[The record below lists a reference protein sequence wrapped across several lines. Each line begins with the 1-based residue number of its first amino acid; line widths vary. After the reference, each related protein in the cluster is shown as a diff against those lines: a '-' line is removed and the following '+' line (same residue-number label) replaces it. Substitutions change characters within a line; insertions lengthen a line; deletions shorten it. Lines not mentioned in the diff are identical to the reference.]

1 MSLQLG
7 FIIQYN
13 SFWVNGQTMKN
24 LFEELKYI
32 CNELKNENEI
42 ILMKRY
48 GSNAKRYTA
57 IIILIAIVAIPIVIV
72 SSIWPRIL
80 DIIKPKNE
88 SRSSIW
94 MQVMTQQFIDQEKYC
109 YLYLFH
115 MNTAFFIGSI
125 ATIATGTMLI
135 ACFTYACAMFKIAS
149 LRIEQ
154 AMMANNLQNKFE
166 NVIIIYK
173 GIIYA
178 VDVHRK
184 AMEFC
189 KYLISNFEGS
199 FFFLIAIGVLNL
211 SLNLCRIYQIVS
223 GEMNKEQ
230 FLVHLISTAITVL
243 YMFIANYIGQEIMD
257 HNNNI
262 FTTAYNV
269 RWYKAPL
276 HAQKLILFLLQMGN
290 KAFGLNVGGLF
301 VASINCFASLVSA
314 SISYFTV
321 LYSIQQ

>member
-211 SLNLCRIYQIVS
+211 SLNLCRIVFHINISMRDQFFNIILTSNTTQVLPADLFIVLSELLVTMS
-223 GEMNKEQ
+223 G
-230 FLVHLISTAITVL
+230 
-243 YMFIANYIGQEIMD
+243 
-257 HNNNI
+257 
-262 FTTAYNV
+262 
-269 RWYKAPL
+269 
-276 HAQKLILFLLQMGN
+276 
-290 KAFGLNVGGLF
+290 
-301 VASINCFASLVSA
+301 AS
-314 SISYFTV
+314 
-321 LYSIQQ
+321 